1 MEGFWLDSLWS
12 GIRILLFGL
21 NCVWIFTNRRQNSH
35 GIRVTHKVLDLGG
48 NVGRIWRYL
57 ETSHKRDNYLQ
68 MVTPWHQTQVLHGTN
83 APNIIKHS
91 IISKSCVLV
100 IISIYIIYSVLW
112 SLLYLGKI
120 HLISDGDAKPG
131 ADTDTSWS
139 IKSCHFPPDLHRTK
153 IHLLVG

>member
-1 MEGFWLDSLWS
+1 M
-12 GIRILLFGL
+12 
-21 NCVWIFTNRRQNSH
+21 
-35 GIRVTHKVLDLGG
+35 
-48 NVGRIWRYL
+48 
-57 ETSHKRDNYLQ
+57 
-68 MVTPWHQTQVLHGTN
+68 LHGTN

-131 ADTDTSWS
+131 AVYIPPCQLWCIKPLS
-139 IKSCHFPPDLHRTK
+139 IKVYWFLAQLVCPSVCLSGTHLSRALNLH
-153 IHLLVG
+153 ISLSNVSQVCPAGPSHLYLLAYFVGHLEPKVLRFVMLKRVGGWHWQPFKKLF